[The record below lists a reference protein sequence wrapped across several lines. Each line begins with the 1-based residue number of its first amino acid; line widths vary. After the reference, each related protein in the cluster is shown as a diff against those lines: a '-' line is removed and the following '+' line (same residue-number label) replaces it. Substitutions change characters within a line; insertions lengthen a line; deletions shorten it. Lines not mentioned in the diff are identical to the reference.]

1 MTLFIAAAIFAAC
14 VGLRR
19 YLDRPERTDR
29 EFGNGRIR
37 LTALWN
43 EGAAFSL
50 PLKRGWVV
58 LLSILILPFVWLFR
72 RRSPLGAG
80 LALGGGLS
88 NCGSVCAMD
97 GSTIMSVFPSSPG
110 YGAMSG
116 IWRTSPLSSA
126 ARCWPCWT
134 ERNNFRIE
142 KHRSVI

>member
-1 MTLFIAAAIFAAC
+1 MTLFIAAAIFAAG

-88 NCGSVCAMD
+88 NLWERVRYGRVYD
-97 GSTIMSVFPSSPG
+97 YVRFPKLPRL
-110 YGAMSG
+110 
-116 IWRTSPLSSA
+116 WRYVWNLADFAIVLGGTLLA
-126 ARCWPCWT
+126 LLDR
-134 ERNNFRIE
+134 
-142 KHRSVI
+142 KK

>member
-1 MTLFIAAAIFAAC
+1 MTVFSAAAIFAAC

-88 NCGSVCAMD
+88 NLWERVRYGRVYD
-97 GSTIMSVFPSSPG
+97 YVRFPKLPRL
-110 YGAMSG
+110 
-116 IWRTSPLSSA
+116 WRYVWNLADFAIVLGGTLLA
-126 ARCWPCWT
+126 LLDR
-134 ERNNFRIE
+134 
-142 KHRSVI
+142 KK

>member
-1 MTLFIAAAIFAAC
+1 MPLFIAAAIFAAC

-88 NCGSVCAMD
+88 NLWERVRYGRVYD
-97 GSTIMSVFPSSPG
+97 YVRFPKLPRL
-110 YGAMSG
+110 
-116 IWRTSPLSSA
+116 WRYVWNLADFAIVLGGTLLA
-126 ARCWPCWT
+126 LLDR
-134 ERNNFRIE
+134 
-142 KHRSVI
+142 KK

>member
-1 MTLFIAAAIFAAC
+1 MTMFIPAAIFAAC
-14 VGLRR
+14 VGRRR
-19 YLDRPERTDR
+19 YLDRPARTDR

-88 NCGSVCAMD
+88 NLWERVRYGRVYD
-97 GSTIMSVFPSSPG
+97 YVRFPKLPRL
-110 YGAMSG
+110 
-116 IWRTSPLSSA
+116 WRYVWNLADFAIVLGGTLLA
-126 ARCWPCWT
+126 LLDR
-134 ERNNFRIE
+134 
-142 KHRSVI
+142 KK

>member
-1 MTLFIAAAIFAAC
+1 MTLFIAAVIFAAC

-88 NCGSVCAMD
+88 NLWERVRYGRVYD
-97 GSTIMSVFPSSPG
+97 YVRFPKLPRL
-110 YGAMSG
+110 
-116 IWRTSPLSSA
+116 WRYVWNLADFAIVLGGTLLA
-126 ARCWPCWT
+126 LLDR
-134 ERNNFRIE
+134 
-142 KHRSVI
+142 KK

>member
-14 VGLRR
+14 GGLRR

-88 NCGSVCAMD
+88 NLWERVRYGRVYD
-97 GSTIMSVFPSSPG
+97 YVRFPKLPRL
-110 YGAMSG
+110 
-116 IWRTSPLSSA
+116 WRYVWNLADFAIVLGGTLLA
-126 ARCWPCWT
+126 LLDR
-134 ERNNFRIE
+134 
-142 KHRSVI
+142 KK

>member
-14 VGLRR
+14 VELRR

-88 NCGSVCAMD
+88 NLWERVRYGRVYD
-97 GSTIMSVFPSSPG
+97 YVRFPKLPRL
-110 YGAMSG
+110 
-116 IWRTSPLSSA
+116 WRYVWNLADFAIVLGGTLLA
-126 ARCWPCWT
+126 LLDR
-134 ERNNFRIE
+134 
-142 KHRSVI
+142 KK

>member
-1 MTLFIAAAIFAAC
+1 MTLFIPAAIFAAC

-88 NCGSVCAMD
+88 NLWERVRYGRVYD
-97 GSTIMSVFPSSPG
+97 YVRFPKLPRL
-110 YGAMSG
+110 
-116 IWRTSPLSSA
+116 WRYVWNLADFAIVLGGTLLA
-126 ARCWPCWT
+126 LLDR
-134 ERNNFRIE
+134 
-142 KHRSVI
+142 KK

>member
-1 MTLFIAAAIFAAC
+1 MTLFIAAAIFTAC

-88 NCGSVCAMD
+88 NLWERVRYGRVYD
-97 GSTIMSVFPSSPG
+97 YVRFPKLPRL
-110 YGAMSG
+110 
-116 IWRTSPLSSA
+116 WRYVWNLADFAIVLGGTLLA
-126 ARCWPCWT
+126 LLDR
-134 ERNNFRIE
+134 
-142 KHRSVI
+142 KK

>member
-1 MTLFIAAAIFAAC
+1 MFIAAAIFAAC

-72 RRSPLGAG
+72 RRNPIGAG

-88 NCGSVCAMD
+88 NLWERVRYGRVYD
-97 GSTIMSVFPSSPG
+97 YVRFPKLPRL
-110 YGAMSG
+110 
-116 IWRTSPLSSA
+116 WRYVWNLADFAIVLGGTLLA
-126 ARCWPCWT
+126 LLDR
-134 ERNNFRIE
+134 
-142 KHRSVI
+142 KK

>member
-1 MTLFIAAAIFAAC
+1 MPAC

-88 NCGSVCAMD
+88 NLWERVRYGRVYD
-97 GSTIMSVFPSSPG
+97 YVRFPKLPRL
-110 YGAMSG
+110 
-116 IWRTSPLSSA
+116 WRYVWNLADFAIVLGGTLLA
-126 ARCWPCWT
+126 LLDR
-134 ERNNFRIE
+134 
-142 KHRSVI
+142 KK

>member
-14 VGLRR
+14 VRLRR

-88 NCGSVCAMD
+88 NLWERVRYGRVYD
-97 GSTIMSVFPSSPG
+97 YVRFPKLPRL
-110 YGAMSG
+110 
-116 IWRTSPLSSA
+116 WRYVWNLADFAIVLGGTLLA
-126 ARCWPCWT
+126 LLDR
-134 ERNNFRIE
+134 
-142 KHRSVI
+142 KK

>member
-1 MTLFIAAAIFAAC
+1 MTLFIAAAC

-88 NCGSVCAMD
+88 NLWERVRYGRVYD
-97 GSTIMSVFPSSPG
+97 YVRFPKLPRL
-110 YGAMSG
+110 
-116 IWRTSPLSSA
+116 WRYVWNLADFAIVLGGTLLA
-126 ARCWPCWT
+126 LLDR
-134 ERNNFRIE
+134 
-142 KHRSVI
+142 KK

>member
-1 MTLFIAAAIFAAC
+1 MTLFIAAVIFAAC

-72 RRSPLGAG
+72 RRTPIGAG

-88 NCGSVCAMD
+88 NLWERVRYGRVYD
-97 GSTIMSVFPSSPG
+97 YVRFPKLPRLG
-110 YGAMSG
+110 RYVWNLADFAIVLGGTLLALLD
-116 IWRTSPLSSA
+116 R
-126 ARCWPCWT
+126 
-134 ERNNFRIE
+134 
-142 KHRSVI
+142 KK

>member
-1 MTLFIAAAIFAAC
+1 MTLFIAAVIFAAC

-19 YLDRPERTDR
+19 YQDRPERTDR

-88 NCGSVCAMD
+88 NLWERVRYGRVYD
-97 GSTIMSVFPSSPG
+97 YVRFPKLPRL
-110 YGAMSG
+110 
-116 IWRTSPLSSA
+116 WRYVWNLADFAIVLGGTLLA
-126 ARCWPCWT
+126 LLDR
-134 ERNNFRIE
+134 
-142 KHRSVI
+142 KK

>member
-1 MTLFIAAAIFAAC
+1 MFIAAAIFAAC

-88 NCGSVCAMD
+88 NLWERVRYGRVYD
-97 GSTIMSVFPSSPG
+97 YVRFPKLPRL
-110 YGAMSG
+110 
-116 IWRTSPLSSA
+116 WRYVWNLADFAIVLGGTLLA
-126 ARCWPCWT
+126 LLDR
-134 ERNNFRIE
+134 
-142 KHRSVI
+142 KK

>member
-1 MTLFIAAAIFAAC
+1 MHQQEVAGIVLLAHH
-14 VGLRR
+14 LRHS
-19 YLDRPERTDR
+19 
-29 EFGNGRIR
+29 GRR

-88 NCGSVCAMD
+88 NLWERVRYGRVYD
-97 GSTIMSVFPSSPG
+97 YVRFPKLPRL
-110 YGAMSG
+110 
-116 IWRTSPLSSA
+116 WRYVWNLADFAIVLGGTLLA
-126 ARCWPCWT
+126 LLDR
-134 ERNNFRIE
+134 
-142 KHRSVI
+142 KK

>member
-1 MTLFIAAAIFAAC
+1 MTLFIAAAIFAAG

-43 EGAAFSL
+43 EGASFSL

-88 NCGSVCAMD
+88 NLWERVRYGRVYD
-97 GSTIMSVFPSSPG
+97 YVRFPKLPRL
-110 YGAMSG
+110 
-116 IWRTSPLSSA
+116 WRYVWNLADFAIVLGGTLLA
-126 ARCWPCWT
+126 LLDR
-134 ERNNFRIE
+134 
-142 KHRSVI
+142 KK

>member
-1 MTLFIAAAIFAAC
+1 MIFAAC

-88 NCGSVCAMD
+88 NLWERVRYGRVYD
-97 GSTIMSVFPSSPG
+97 YVRFPKLPRL
-110 YGAMSG
+110 
-116 IWRTSPLSSA
+116 WRYVWNLADFAIVLGGTLLA
-126 ARCWPCWT
+126 LLDR
-134 ERNNFRIE
+134 
-142 KHRSVI
+142 KK

>member
-1 MTLFIAAAIFAAC
+1 MTLFIAAAIFTAC

-29 EFGNGRIR
+29 EFGNGRIC

-88 NCGSVCAMD
+88 NLWERVRYGRVYD
-97 GSTIMSVFPSSPG
+97 YVRFPKLPRL
-110 YGAMSG
+110 
-116 IWRTSPLSSA
+116 WRYVWNLADFAIVLGGTLLA
-126 ARCWPCWT
+126 LLDR
-134 ERNNFRIE
+134 
-142 KHRSVI
+142 KK

>member
-1 MTLFIAAAIFAAC
+1 MTLFSAAAIFAAC

-88 NCGSVCAMD
+88 NLWERVRYGRVYD
-97 GSTIMSVFPSSPG
+97 YVRFPKLPRL
-110 YGAMSG
+110 
-116 IWRTSPLSSA
+116 WRYVWNLADFAIVLGGTLLA
-126 ARCWPCWT
+126 LLDR
-134 ERNNFRIE
+134 
-142 KHRSVI
+142 KK

>member
-1 MTLFIAAAIFAAC
+1 MALFIAAAIFAAC

-88 NCGSVCAMD
+88 NLWERVRYGRVYD
-97 GSTIMSVFPSSPG
+97 YVRFPKLPRL
-110 YGAMSG
+110 
-116 IWRTSPLSSA
+116 WRYVWNLADFAIVLGGTLLA
-126 ARCWPCWT
+126 LLDR
-134 ERNNFRIE
+134 
-142 KHRSVI
+142 KK

>member
-88 NCGSVCAMD
+88 NLWERVRYGRVYD
-97 GSTIMSVFPSSPG
+97 YVRFPKLPRL
-110 YGAMSG
+110 
-116 IWRTSPLSSA
+116 WRYVWNLADFAIVLGGTLLALPD
-126 ARCWPCWT
+126 R
-134 ERNNFRIE
+134 
-142 KHRSVI
+142 KK

>member
-1 MTLFIAAAIFAAC
+1 MTLFIAAAIFAAW

-88 NCGSVCAMD
+88 NLWERVRYGRVYD
-97 GSTIMSVFPSSPG
+97 YVRFPKLPRL
-110 YGAMSG
+110 
-116 IWRTSPLSSA
+116 WRYVWNLADFAIVLGGTLLA
-126 ARCWPCWT
+126 LLDR
-134 ERNNFRIE
+134 
-142 KHRSVI
+142 KK

>member
-1 MTLFIAAAIFAAC
+1 MTLFIAAVIFAAC

-72 RRSPLGAG
+72 RRNPIGAG

-88 NCGSVCAMD
+88 NLWERVRYGRVYD
-97 GSTIMSVFPSSPG
+97 YVRFPKLPRL
-110 YGAMSG
+110 
-116 IWRTSPLSSA
+116 WRYVWNLADFAIVLGGTLLTLLD
-126 ARCWPCWT
+126 R
-134 ERNNFRIE
+134 
-142 KHRSVI
+142 KK

>member
-1 MTLFIAAAIFAAC
+1 MTLFIAAVIFAAC

-37 LTALWN
+37 LTALWT

-88 NCGSVCAMD
+88 NLWERVRYGRVYD
-97 GSTIMSVFPSSPG
+97 YVRFPKLPRL
-110 YGAMSG
+110 
-116 IWRTSPLSSA
+116 WRYVWNLADFAIVLGGTLLA
-126 ARCWPCWT
+126 LLDR
-134 ERNNFRIE
+134 
-142 KHRSVI
+142 KK

>member
-1 MTLFIAAAIFAAC
+1 MTLVIAAAIFAAC

-88 NCGSVCAMD
+88 NLWERVRYGRVYD
-97 GSTIMSVFPSSPG
+97 YVRFPKLPRL
-110 YGAMSG
+110 
-116 IWRTSPLSSA
+116 WRYVWNLADFAIVLGGTLLA
-126 ARCWPCWT
+126 LLDR
-134 ERNNFRIE
+134 
-142 KHRSVI
+142 KK

>member
-1 MTLFIAAAIFAAC
+1 LFIAAAIFAAC

-72 RRSPLGAG
+72 RRNPIGAG

-88 NCGSVCAMD
+88 NLWERVRYGRVYD
-97 GSTIMSVFPSSPG
+97 YVRFPKLPRL
-110 YGAMSG
+110 
-116 IWRTSPLSSA
+116 WRYVWNLADFAIVLGGTLLA
-126 ARCWPCWT
+126 LLDR
-134 ERNNFRIE
+134 
-142 KHRSVI
+142 KK

>member
-1 MTLFIAAAIFAAC
+1 MTLFIAAAIFAAS

-29 EFGNGRIR
+29 EFGNGQIR

-72 RRSPLGAG
+72 RRNPIGAG

-88 NCGSVCAMD
+88 NLWERVRYGRVYD
-97 GSTIMSVFPSSPG
+97 YVRFPKLPRL
-110 YGAMSG
+110 
-116 IWRTSPLSSA
+116 WRYVWNLADFAIVLGGTLLTLLD
-126 ARCWPCWT
+126 R
-134 ERNNFRIE
+134 
-142 KHRSVI
+142 KK